1 MNKGKITGTIAAL
14 LANVIFGFSFLF
26 SKAALKT
33 AHPLIILSVRF
44 TVAFAAL
51 SILLAAGVF
60 KVKIKGKK
68 AGNLILMSIAQ
79 PLLYF
84 LFELYGLK
92 FTSSAIS
99 GIIIAL
105 VPVGVTLMSGVILK
119 ERPTAAQIIFSII
132 SLLGVAA
139 VSLILNDGSKNR
151 IVGIVLLFAAV
162 ASSCAFNLLSRKC
175 SESFSVF
182 ERTYFMFLIS
192 AIGFNIISLAVLRSG
207 YFEGIKSAF
216 SSAQFIISEG
226 YLALLSSVGAFML
239 YNYSTSKITAI
250 CSSSFSNIITVISV
264 LAGVFILKE
273 EFSPLQFVLCIPVI
287 VGVFGVNISGAK
299 KE

>member
-1 MNKGKITGTIAAL
+1 MNKGRTVGTGSAL
-14 LANVIFGFSFLF
+14 LANIIFGFSFLF
-26 SKAALKT
+26 SKAALEI

-44 TVAFAAL
+44 TAAFIAL
-51 SILLAAGVF
+51 SILLVLGAF
-60 KVKIKGKK
+60 KVSFRGKRL
-68 AGNLILMSIAQ
+68 GRLFLMSIAQ

-92 FTSSAIS
+92 LTSSAIS

-105 VPVGVTLMSGVILK
+105 VPVGVTLLSGIALK
-119 ERPTAAQIIFSII
+119 EKPTLLQIIFSVI

-139 VSLILNDGSKNR
+139 VSLSSSDGSKSS
-151 IVGIVLLFAAV
+151 ILGIVLLFGAV
-162 ASSCAFNLLSRKC
+162 ASSCTFNLLSRKC

-192 AIGFNIISLAVLRSG
+192 AVGFNIISAAVLGGG
-207 YFEGIKSAF
+207 YIDGIKTAF
-216 SSAQFIISEG
+216 SSSRFIISVG

-264 LAGVFILKE
+264 LAGIFILGE
-273 EFSPLQFVLCIPVI
+273 RLSVLQLILCVPVI
-287 VGVFGVNISGAK
+287 IGVLGVNISGIK